1 MMKNKFILC
10 GLIGWCLEIFW
21 TGLKSFQRRQMK
33 LEGRSSIW
41 MFPIYGMAAFLAPI
55 ARLLRKKCFWVRGAV
70 YTCAIFLTEYLTGS
84 FLKKRD
90 MCPWDYSRARFNIHG
105 IIRLDYAPVWFL
117 TGLLYER
124 ILYGRALTQQTAPE
138 SLPKNLFERQISFL
152 LKNLDTKLLNFS
164 PAFSDIL
171 VLECKRYL

>member
-1 MMKNKFILC
+1 MEFKERKRWVFL
-10 GLIGWCLEIFW
+10 GLPFTFTTYTVKEDLVTLSLIHIFW

-138 SLPKNLFERQISFL
+138 SLPKN
-152 LKNLDTKLLNFS
+152 
-164 PAFSDIL
+164 
-171 VLECKRYL
+171 